1 MTTPTPQLKS
11 KLKKIVEAAQN
22 SDNQYEKANAN
33 EVLKR
38 ICEAWDIDMTLE
50 TVYSYGLLSP
60 SSQTPVTK
68 PNMSVYNAPRTRRHH
83 HNRFG

>member
-60 SSQTPVTK
+60 SSQTPVAK
-68 PNMSVYNAPRTRRHH
+68 PIMSVYNAPRTRRHH

>member
-1 MTTPTPQLKS
+1 MSTPTPQLKA

-60 SSQTPVTK
+60 SSQTPVAK
-68 PNMSVYNAPRTRRHH
+68 PIMSVYNAPRTRQHH
-83 HNRFG
+83 HTHLG